1 LSTSI
6 AKPARSRCGHG
17 AAYAANFQF
26 AILEV
31 AGTFSADVLEREAH
45 WKRVLLTRDHG
56 LNSN

>member
-1 LSTSI
+1 VCSSDL
-6 AKPARSRCGHG
+6 RSRCGHG